1 MDIIYPEK
9 RAGLFEKLIEGNSGE
24 ASIEHRMVKTMDMSH
39 DKVMSND
46 VSSQTRRWWMIICQY
61 IWWVND
67 CCSKVLYM
75 E

>member
-1 MDIIYPEK
+1 MQMDIIYPEK

-46 VSSQTRRWWMIICQY
+46 VSSQTRR
-61 IWWVND
+61 
-67 CCSKVLYM
+67 
-75 E
+75 